1 MTDASEW
8 RGRVGE
14 AWAEEWRR
22 TDRSLAPVQAALLD
36 TLVPRLCASA
46 EVLDIG
52 CGAGSTSLAL
62 ADARPDARVTGLD
75 LSEALVAAAR
85 ERAAGRAGFEVG
97 DASTWTRPDARRFD
111 ALVSR
116 HGVMFFDDP
125 AAAFAHLADI
135 AAPPEGRLPVDVD
148 LHGEPP
154 RRGQGLEQLA
164 VPGEGLLGASGQGQ
178 GWNRYAT

>member
-62 ADARPDARVTGLD
+62 AEARPDARVTGLD

-85 ERAAGRAGFEVG
+85 ERAAGRAGDAAFSTEYRGAVESVVYPAVARYREFLVEEYAG
-97 DASTWTRPDARRFD
+97 RLSMTGVDASLLQTRSWMRLSDMSSARWNSSRWTISCCCWKRDKRK
-111 ALVSR
+111 
-116 HGVMFFDDP
+116 
-125 AAAFAHLADI
+125 
-135 AAPPEGRLPVDVD
+135 
-148 LHGEPP
+148 
-154 RRGQGLEQLA
+154 
-164 VPGEGLLGASGQGQ
+164 
-178 GWNRYAT
+178 